1 MLLLAG
7 DIGGTNTRLAAYELG
22 EGQLAGGGLTPTP
35 QVLRPVAE
43 ETFPS
48 AAQASLDAIVQ
59 VFVATHS
66 LRVEHAG
73 FGVAGPVVHGRAQV
87 TNLPWVVDST
97 NLARTLG
104 VASVSL
110 INDLEAIAYGIPA
123 LAAEDFLVLNAG
135 APDATGNAAVI
146 AAGTGLGVAGLY
158 WDGVIHRPIASEG
171 GHIDFGPADAL
182 QAELLQHLQRRWPHV
197 SYERV
202 VSGPGLVNLYEFL
215 RDTGRGT
222 EQPAVAAALGRGDP
236 AAAITSAALAGTCA
250 LCQQALELFVAIYGA
265 AAGNVAL
272 AFKATAGLYIGGGI
286 APKIRPALEQRST
299 FVDAFLAKGRL
310 EDLLHGIPVRVIM
323 NDRAGLLGAARCAAL
338 RAA

>member
-22 EGQLAGGGLTPTP
+22 ESQLAGGGLAPTP

-48 AAQASLDAIVQ
+48 AAHASLADIVQ
-59 VFVATHS
+59 GFVAAHGLTID
-66 LRVEHAG
+66 HAG
-73 FGVAGPVVHGRAQV
+73 FGVAGPVVHGRVEV
-87 TNLPWVVDST
+87 TNLPWVIDARE
-97 NLARTLG
+97 LARTLN
-104 VASVSL
+104 VAAVSL

-123 LAAEDFLVLNAG
+123 LRPADFLVLNPG

-158 WDGVIHRPIASEG
+158 WDGATHRPIASEG
-171 GHIDFGPADAL
+171 GHADFGPLDPL
-182 QAELLQHLQRRWPHV
+182 QMELLQYLLKRWPHV

-202 VSGPGLVNLYEFL
+202 LSGPGLVNLYEFL
-215 RDTGRGT
+215 RDTGRGA
-222 EQPAVAAALGRGDP
+222 EQPEVAAAMRHGDP
-236 AAAITSAALAGTCA
+236 AAAIATAALAGTCP
-250 LCQQALELFVAIYGA
+250 LCQQALDLFVGIYGA

-272 AFKATAGLYIGGGI
+272 AFKATGGVYVGGGI
-286 APKIRPALEQRST
+286 APKIRAALERPL
-299 FVDAFLAKGRL
+299 FVQAFLAKGRMT
-310 EDLLHGIPVRVIM
+310 DLLQGIPVRVIM
-323 NDRAGLLGAARCAAL
+323 NNRAGLLGAARCAAL